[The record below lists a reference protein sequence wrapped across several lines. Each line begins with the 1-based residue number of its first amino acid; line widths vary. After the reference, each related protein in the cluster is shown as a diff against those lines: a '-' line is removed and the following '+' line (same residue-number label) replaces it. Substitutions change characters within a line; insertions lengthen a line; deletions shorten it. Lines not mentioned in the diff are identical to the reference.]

1 MDTVLRDNW
10 PWPGSLGLDGY
21 VPTPN
26 DTQAHTPRS
35 QSGPP
40 DWGRTVFSN
49 LAGGGACCQ
58 PSGEQV
64 RAALRQ
70 LHERSAIVNFQP
82 ARANRA
88 FEAGRVFRRRRF
100 VAEQERAVEFLDID
114 AAFLDRLEGGLEVR
128 VRGRGQQLVLPA
140 PRRRQR
146 AEDRDRDRLG
156 GPADPLIPQDEN
168 IPAAPSEGPLFCGP
182 ASGVRSIVV
191 SMNPGPKLG
200 LALRALNRVT
210 GLG

>member
-1 MDTVLRDNW
+1 MAW
-10 PWPGSLGLDGY
+10 FAGLDGY

-64 RAALRQ
+64 RAGLRQ
-70 LHERSAIVNFQP
+70 LHERSAIMNFQP

-100 VAEQERAVEFLDID
+100 VAEQERAVEFLNVD
-114 AAFLDRLEGGLEVR
+114 AAFLDRLEGLRVLHQAAGGFLWIAVRPVGGVFHR
-128 VRGRGQQLVLPA
+128 VR
-140 PRRRQR
+140 
-146 AEDRDRDRLG
+146 
-156 GPADPLIPQDEN
+156 PL
-168 IPAAPSEGPLFCGP
+168 S
-182 ASGVRSIVV
+182 
-191 SMNPGPKLG
+191 
-200 LALRALNRVT
+200 
-210 GLG
+210 